1 MWNSLTGILNSWDIS
16 LFYFVNL
23 NLHNQFL
30 SIILPIITFAGTE
43 IFWLAICAVI
53 FIFGGEKGRKVAI
66 LCIVALALGYF
77 ISETLKYLVAR
88 PRPYAVLNGVNFYFY
103 MEGYSFPSGHSIASF
118 TACTFLGIKYG
129 YLYLFLACALL
140 VGFSRIYLGLHYPS
154 DVIFGA
160 LIGVMCSLLV
170 LKWEDPLWEK
180 ILKFK
185 SKLKYINHS

>member
-1 MWNSLTGILNSWDIS
+1 MWESIIGTVNSWDVS

-23 NLHNQFL
+23 INNQFL
-30 SIILPIITFAGTE
+30 NIIMPIITFAGTE
-43 IFWLAICAVI
+43 IFWIVVCGVI

-66 LCIVALALGYF
+66 LCLVALALGYF
-77 ISETLKYLVAR
+77 ISEALKYLVAR
-88 PRPYAVLNGVNFYFY
+88 PRPYAILNGVNFYFS
-103 MEGYSFPSGHSIASF
+103 MEGYSFPSGHSVASF

-129 YLYLFLACALL
+129 YLYLFLALAVL

-170 LKWEDPLWEK
+170 LKWEDLLWDK

-185 SKLKYINHS
+185 SKL